1 MSQAAVQQHTTPQ
14 YYDGTSG
21 QDRYTGSSGANLAAS
36 PPSSRRTGRQSE
48 SGNGSGS
55 HPNTPQQ
62 PAFGSPSGS
71 ASMSTPRQQVLPA
84 SPPADNMASST
95 YQQYYPD
102 QASSSMP
109 STAIPMRTS
118 GQQQSSPAAGSAYDS
133 PRYSSRA
140 PAPSSGYGSES
151 DRTGASGS
159 DRQRQQKSPREQPA
173 QPSSG
178 RSQRTRQA
186 PSASRSQSAMG
197 QTPLDTSL
205 PRENSTVIN
214 RIVVDDPG
222 SDIGRERQRV
232 AEARPQRAGET
243 PSTLVPGADM
253 AGEQSAAESAPAP
266 QQRSRQEHLKHASH
280 KKEVKF
286 GDYILGS
293 TLGEGEFGKVKMG
306 WKKDSTVQ
314 VAIKLI
320 RKESLAG
327 NSTRLPKIYREI
339 SILRELQ
346 HPNIV
351 KLHEFIETERHMGIV
366 LEYASGGEL
375 FDYILNHRYLKDPAA
390 RRLFAQLVS
399 GVGYLHKKGIVH
411 RDLKLENLL
420 LDRNK
425 NIIITDFGFANTF
438 SPHDELGEDVERR
451 ITDKEFVKREG
462 LDAIGAD
469 NHRRGDLMQTSCGSP
484 CYAAPELVV
493 SDGLYT
499 GRKVDVWSCGVILY
513 AMLAGYLPFD
523 DDPANPEGDN
533 INLLYK
539 YIVSTPLTFPEYVS
553 PHARDLLRRILVPDP
568 RQRADLFEV
577 ARHSWLSEYSH
588 VVGFIGSSAKS
599 DIDIANSAKI
609 QGAGEQPPLGRSAS
623 VREPASRSPVPMAG
637 SGVPKQPAVA
647 SEEQDARNKQRDAKR
662 RTVQVEYV
670 APNAA
675 TTRGEAAV
683 APPANAPVASGSS
696 RTRARGDSQG
706 PVEVTPTPAREPQ
719 VLRKEPP
726 TSAAMPP
733 PSGRQ
738 SHSRVTSESAGIF
751 GQPPTSISRPTTGG
765 TLGGRLPSR
774 GNSYSSPVVATANT
788 ENAHGRFSQ
797 PKSGTGY
804 IISSPI
810 PSEHTTT
817 DNSLPNSQ
825 QNLAQYQ
832 QQQQQ
837 LSHQQQQLPARGHK
851 RSSTLGSIG
860 DRIMGRSNSRR
871 SSKNEVPAPQPN
883 EKRDRKY
890 PPVSMKNAMP
900 NNIAA
905 SDPDAP
911 PRPSTESKRR
921 PSFSFTR
928 KNSDVPSERRNSKRF
943 SFLPASFSMNSF
955 GGGKKENA
963 VSGYDSEGMD
973 SQPNLPQGVSSQQQ
987 QQGRSRPQSKG
998 MTMAFGRGQSRSP
1011 SQSTTN
1017 STIPLYYDGDRE
1029 AARRQDRRSQQPT
1042 QQPGQQSRYADKALP
1057 PQPPVGGFQG
1067 QQQQVGTPPPVQR
1080 KQFRDDGYGGNAL
1093 DPSPVHG
1100 GAQGVGQGPEPV
1112 ERFYTPNEGV
1122 AEPPQ
1127 RARQQGEQG
1136 GYRAGGN
1143 AGARSPGVQQPKS
1156 NNNEYLQ
1163 PQYGVPGTADD
1174 GYGSGGGG
1182 RGGMGANYTAPLN
1195 SSSANANAGG
1205 MRPNQRKFGTEAYE
1219 QGGVGGQGAG
1229 SSSGARKVMDFFR
1242 RRGKDRGQV

>member
-1 MSQAAVQQHTTPQ
+1 MSQAAVQQHTNSQ
-14 YYDGTSG
+14 FYDDNS
-21 QDRYTGSSGANLAAS
+21 SSGANLASS

-48 SGNGSGS
+48 SG
-55 HPNTPQQ
+55 HEPTM
-62 PAFGSPSGS
+62 GSPAGS
-71 ASMSTPRQQVLPA
+71 AAMSTPRQHVRSS
-84 SPPADNMASST
+84 SPPAGTMSSST
-95 YQQYYPD
+95 YQQYFPD
-102 QASSSMP
+102 QVSSSMP
-109 STAIPMRTS
+109 PSSMPTRSSAQ
-118 GQQQSSPAAGSAYDS
+118 QQQSSPAASAAYDG
-133 PRYSSRA
+133 PRYSPRA
-140 PAPSSGYGSES
+140 PAQSSDYGSES
-151 DRTGASGS
+151 DRTGANGS
-159 DRQRQQKSPREQPA
+159 DRKREQRSPRDQPA

-186 PSASRSQSAMG
+186 PSASRSQNAIG

-232 AEARPQRAGET
+232 AEARPQQAGDA
-243 PSTLVPGADM
+243 PSTTVPGAGM
-253 AGEQSAAESAPAP
+253 AGEQSAAESASVP

-339 SILRELQ
+339 SILKELQ

-451 ITDKEFVKREG
+451 ITDKDFVKREK
-462 LDAIGAD
+462 LDVIGVD

-599 DIDIANSAKI
+599 DIDIANSAKG
-609 QGAGEQPPLGRSAS
+609 QGAGEQPLLGRSAS
-623 VREPASRSPVPMAG
+623 VREPASRSPAPMAG
-637 SGVPKQPAVA
+637 GGSQKQPAVA
-647 SEEQDARNKQRDAKR
+647 TEEPDARNKQRDAKR

-675 TTRGEAAV
+675 TTRGEASSSV
-683 APPANAPVASGSS
+683 AAPAASGSG

-706 PVEVTPTPAREPQ
+706 PVEVTPTPASAREPQ
-719 VLRKEPP
+719 VSRKDPP

-733 PSGRQ
+733 PSSRY
-738 SHSRVTSESAGIF
+738 SHSRVTSESAGIS

-765 TLGGRLPSR
+765 TLTGRLPSR
-774 GNSYSSPVVATANT
+774 GNSYSQAVVATANT

-797 PKSGTGY
+797 PKSTSGY

-810 PSEHTTT
+810 PTDQSTT

-871 SSKNEVPAPQPN
+871 SSKNEVSAPQQN
-883 EKRDRKY
+883 NIEKRERKY

-900 NNIAA
+900 NNVD
-905 SDPDAP
+905 SDAT
-911 PRPSTESKRR
+911 PRPSTETKRR
-921 PSFSFTR
+921 PSFTFTR

-955 GGGKKENA
+955 GGGGKKENA
-963 VSGYDSEGMD
+963 GAGYDSEVMD
-973 SQPNLPQGVSSQQQ
+973 SQPNLPQDVSQQQ
-987 QQGRSRPQSKG
+987 PRQQPQEPGRSRPQSKG
-998 MTMAFGRGQSRSP
+998 AVMAFGRGQSRSP

-1017 STIPLYYDGDRE
+1017 STIPLYYDGERE
-1029 AARRQDRRSQQPT
+1029 AARRGERRSQQP
-1042 QQPGQQSRYADKALP
+1042 PGQQSRFADKALP
-1057 PQPPVGGFQG
+1057 PQPPQMGSFQG
-1067 QQQQVGTPPPVQR
+1067 QQVGTPPPVQR
-1080 KQFRDDGYGGNAL
+1080 RQFRDDGYGGNAL
-1093 DPSPVHG
+1093 EQP
-1100 GAQGVGQGPEPV
+1100 QLQQEPV
-1112 ERFYTPNEGV
+1112 ERFYTPTEGV
-1122 AEPPQ
+1122 EQVQPQ
-1127 RARQQGEQG
+1127 RSARYGEG
-1136 GYRAGGN
+1136 SGYQSSGGN
-1143 AGARSPGVQQPKS
+1143 AGRSPMSMQQGRGKAANA
-1156 NNNEYLQ
+1156 NNDYLQ
-1163 PQYGVPGTADD
+1163 PQYGATADD
-1174 GYGSGGGG
+1174 GYGGGG
-1182 RGGMGANYTAPLN
+1182 GANYTAPLN
-1195 SSSANANAGG
+1195 NSGSGV
-1205 MRPNQRKFGTEAYE
+1205 RPNQRKFGTDAYE
-1219 QGGVGGQGAG
+1219 QGGVGGGAGG

-1242 RRGKDRGQV
+1242 RRGKDRGLV

>member
-1 MSQAAVQQHTTPQ
+1 MSSPITALVTIPPDLTPGLNTIWLTNNGALSPIFITVDSTTTQVVGGAAPIGADIVVATTSSSTPNQ
-14 YYDGTSG
+14 TPSG
-21 QDRYTGSSGANLAAS
+21 GAS
-36 PPSSRRTGRQSE
+36 PLSIAETL
-48 SGNGSGS
+48 
-55 HPNTPQQ
+55 T
-62 PAFGSPSGS
+62 A
-71 ASMSTPRQQVLPA
+71 LPA
-84 SPPADNMASST
+84 TST
-95 YQQYYPD
+95 
-102 QASSSMP
+102 S
-109 STAIPMRTS
+109 
-118 GQQQSSPAAGSAYDS
+118 
-133 PRYSSRA
+133 
-140 PAPSSGYGSES
+140 
-151 DRTGASGS
+151 
-159 DRQRQQKSPREQPA
+159 
-173 QPSSG
+173 QPSSSDPVMQTVTTLSTNENLVTPAHFTG
-178 RSQRTRQA
+178 AGQNSQTVNATTAQTLSTPFNKPSVTIWANNEYAGASQQRTETLILA
-186 PSASRSQSAMG
+186 IVISSAVVAVPNAIG

-232 AEARPQRAGET
+232 AEARPQQAGEA
-243 PSTLVPGADM
+243 PSTTVPGAGM
-253 AGEQSAAESAPAP
+253 AGEQSAAESASVP

-339 SILRELQ
+339 SILKELQ

-451 ITDKEFVKREG
+451 ITDKDYVKREK
-462 LDAIGAD
+462 LDVIGVD

-599 DIDIANSAKI
+599 DIDIANSAKA

-623 VREPASRSPVPMAG
+623 VREPASRSPVPMTG
-637 SGVPKQPAVA
+637 GGVQKQPAVA
-647 SEEQDARNKQRDAKR
+647 TEEPDARNKQRDAKR

-675 TTRGEAAV
+675 TTRGEASSSV
-683 APPANAPVASGSS
+683 AAPAA
-696 RTRARGDSQG
+696 T
-706 PVEVTPTPAREPQ
+706 
-719 VLRKEPP
+719 
-726 TSAAMPP
+726 
-733 PSGRQ
+733 
-738 SHSRVTSESAGIF
+738 
-751 GQPPTSISRPTTGG
+751 GQ
-765 TLGGRLPSR
+765 
-774 GNSYSSPVVATANT
+774 PVVATANT

-797 PKSGTGY
+797 PKSTSGY

-810 PSEHTTT
+810 PTDQSAT

-871 SSKNEVPAPQPN
+871 SSKNEVSAPQQN
-883 EKRDRKY
+883 NIEKRDRKY

-900 NNIAA
+900 NNG
-905 SDPDAP
+905 DPDAT
-911 PRPSTESKRR
+911 PRPSTDTKRR
-921 PSFSFTR
+921 PSFTFTR

-955 GGGKKENA
+955 GGGGKKENA
-963 VSGYDSEGMD
+963 GAEYDSEGMD
-973 SQPNLPQGVSSQQQ
+973 SQPNLPQDVSQQQ
-987 QQGRSRPQSKG
+987 PRQQPQEQGRSRPQSKG
-998 MTMAFGRGQSRSP
+998 AVMAFGRGQSRSP

-1017 STIPLYYDGDRE
+1017 STIPLYYDGERE
-1029 AARRQDRRSQQPT
+1029 AARRGERRSQQP
-1042 QQPGQQSRYADKALP
+1042 PGQQSRFADKALP
-1057 PQPPVGGFQG
+1057 PQPPQMGTFQG
-1067 QQQQVGTPPPVQR
+1067 QQVGTPPPVQR
-1080 KQFRDDGYGGNAL
+1080 RQFRDDAYGGNAL
-1093 DPSPVHG
+1093 EQP
-1100 GAQGVGQGPEPV
+1100 QLQQEPV
-1112 ERFYTPNEGV
+1112 ERFYTPTEGV
-1122 AEPPQ
+1122 DQAQQQ
-1127 RARQQGEQG
+1127 RGTRYGEG
-1136 GYRAGGN
+1136 SGYQSSSGGN
-1143 AGARSPGVQQPKS
+1143 AGRSPVSMQQARGKAANA
-1156 NNNEYLQ
+1156 NNDYLQ
-1163 PQYGVPGTADD
+1163 PQYGATADD
-1174 GYGSGGGG
+1174 GYGGGG
-1182 RGGMGANYTAPLN
+1182 GANYTAPLN
-1195 SSSANANAGG
+1195 NSGG
-1205 MRPNQRKFGTEAYE
+1205 GVRPNQRKFGTDAYE
-1219 QGGVGGQGAG
+1219 QGGVGGGAGG

-1242 RRGKDRGQV
+1242 RRGKDRGLA

>member
-1 MSQAAVQQHTTPQ
+1 MSDAAVQQHNHQQ
-14 YYDGTSG
+14 YYDGGSG
-21 QDRYTGSSGANLAAS
+21 RERYQGSSGANLSSS
-36 PPSSRRTGRQSE
+36 PPSSRRSGRPGE
-48 SGNGSGS
+48 SGNGSL
-55 HPNTPQQ
+55 PNTPQQ
-62 PAFGSPSGS
+62 PVFGSPSSS
-71 ASMSTPRQQVLPA
+71 AAMSTPRQQVLPA
-84 SPPADNMASST
+84 SPPTDGLSSST

-102 QASSSMP
+102 QETSSMP
-109 STAIPMRTS
+109 STNALPIRTS
-118 GQQQSSPAAGSAYDS
+118 GQQDASSSYDS

-140 PAPSSGYGSES
+140 PTQSSGYGSES
-151 DRTGASGS
+151 DRTGASDS
-159 DRQRQQKSPREQPA
+159 DRRRQQQSPRDQPA

-178 RSQRTRQA
+178 RPQRSRQA
-186 PSASRSQSAMG
+186 PSASRSQNAMG
-197 QTPLDTSL
+197 QTPIDTSL

-222 SDIGRERQRV
+222 SDIARERQRV
-232 AEARPQRAGET
+232 AEARPQHAGEA
-243 PSTLVPGADM
+243 PSTMVPGASM
-253 AGEQSAAESAPAP
+253 ASDQSAADSTPAP
-266 QQRSRQEHLKHASH
+266 QQRSRQEHLKHSSN

-320 RKESLAG
+320 RKESLQGHA
-327 NSTRLPKIYREI
+327 TRLPKIHREI

-438 SPHDELGEDVERR
+438 NARDELGEDVERR
-451 ITDKEFVKREG
+451 ITDKDFIKREG
-462 LDAIGAD
+462 LDVLQAD

-588 VVGFIGSSAKS
+588 VVGFIGSSVRS

-609 QGAGEQPPLGRSAS
+609 QGGGEPAALGRSAS
-623 VREPASRSPVPMAG
+623 VREPTGRSQAPISA
-637 SGVPKQPAVA
+637 SGVPSQVKAT
-647 SEEQDARNKQRDAKR
+647 SEEPETRVNTQRDAKR
-662 RTVQVEYV
+662 RTVQLEYV
-670 APNAA
+670 APNAK
-675 TTRGEAAV
+675 TTRGESTAS
-683 APPANAPVASGSS
+683 PPAAAPVASGSG

-706 PVEVTPTPAREPQ
+706 PIEVTPTPAREPQ

-733 PSGRQ
+733 PSGRPARD
-738 SHSRVTSESAGIF
+738 SIRAGSDNAGIS
-751 GQPPTSISRPTTGG
+751 GQPTTSASRPTTGG
-765 TLGGRLPSR
+765 TLSGRLPSR
-774 GNSYSSPVVATANT
+774 GNSYSLPVVATPTT
-788 ENAHGRFSQ
+788 ENAQGRFSQ

-810 PSEHTTT
+810 PSEPT
-817 DNSLPNSQ
+817 DGSMPNSQ
-825 QNLAQYQ
+825 QNLARH
-832 QQQQQ
+832 QQQQ
-837 LSHQQQQLPARGHK
+837 LSQQEQQLPQRGHK

-871 SSKNEVPAPQPN
+871 SSKNEVQAPQQN

-900 NNIAA
+900 NT
-905 SDPDAP
+905 DAEAT

-921 PSFSFTR
+921 PSFTFMR
-928 KNSDVPSERRNSKRF
+928 KNSDAPSERRNSKRF
-943 SFLPASFSMNSF
+943 SLLPASWSTNNF
-955 GGGKKENA
+955 GGGAKKENA
-963 VSGYDSEGMD
+963 GYDSEGVD
-973 SQPNLPQGVSSQQQ
+973 SRQDLSAVPQP
-987 QQGRSRPQSKG
+987 QQGRSRPQSKST
-998 MTMAFGRGQSRSP
+998 TMAFGRGTSRSP

-1017 STIPLYYDGDRE
+1017 STIPLYYDNDRE
-1029 AARRQDRRSQQPT
+1029 AARQQRRSQQHGVASP
-1042 QQPGQQSRYADKALP
+1042 QQQGRPSDPRYEKALP
-1057 PQPPVGGFQG
+1057 PQPPGAPGSRQPISS
-1067 QQQQVGTPPPVQR
+1067 PPPQQR
-1080 KQFRDDGYGGNAL
+1080 KQFRDDGFGGNAL
-1093 DPSPVHG
+1093 DRAGS
-1100 GAQGVGQGPEPV
+1100 AQQAEPV

-1122 AEPPQ
+1122 EPQ
-1127 RARQQGEQG
+1127 RPRHEQ
-1136 GYRAGGN
+1136 YMSGGN
-1143 AGARSPGVQQPKS
+1143 GQYNARSPMQQKP
-1156 NNNEYLQ
+1156 NIYGGGANDDYLQ
-1163 PQYGVPGTADD
+1163 PQYAGASADD
-1174 GYGSGGGG
+1174 GYG
-1182 RGGMGANYTAPLN
+1182 GANHTAPLN
-1195 SSSANANAGG
+1195 AGAG
-1205 MRPNQRKFGTEAYE
+1205 MRPNQRKFGTDAYE
-1219 QGGVGGQGAG
+1219 QGGVGGNSG

-1242 RRGKDRGQV
+1242 RRGKDRSQV